1 MLVAADA
8 GAEDVR
14 DNGDNWEVVTP
25 PGELATVR
33 SAIEA
38 NGWPATSSELAMQPT
53 QSVPIESERDARRVL
68 RLIDLLDEHDDV
80 QNVWSNFDIPDAVLE
95 LVECD

>member
-1 MLVAADA
+1 MAADA

-14 DNGDNWEVVTP
+14 DNGETWEVVTP
-25 PGELATVR
+25 PSELAAVR

-38 NGWPATSSELAMQPT
+38 NGWPVTSAELTMQPT
-53 QSVPIESERDARRVL
+53 QSVPIDSESDARKVL

-80 QNVWSNFDIPDAVLE
+80 QNVWANFDIPDAVMD
-95 LVECD
+95 LVEV